1 LFLSHTHG
9 PHSPVLNLRSSF
21 DSDVFDDWPKANDMA
36 ASVYVVLTVDALS
49 SHVSMVD
56 NLRCLS
62 LVQVAR
68 LADGPVCER
77 LRQKSLGDGKLRC
90 LVLYEE
96 NRRKQRL
103 MLSVLLQHPCR
114 VVVCFPPLIMIRMSG
129 KLCTLVLSRR
139 ASLTLPNM

>member
-1 LFLSHTHG
+1 
-9 PHSPVLNLRSSF
+9 LNLRSSF

-56 NLRCLS
+56 NLRCLC

-68 LADGPVCER
+68 LADGLVCER
-77 LRQKSLGDGKLRC
+77 LHQKSLGDGKLRC

-103 MLSVLLQHPCR
+103 MLSVLLQHPCH
-114 VVVCFPPLIMIRMSG
+114 VVVCFPR
-129 KLCTLVLSRR
+129 
-139 ASLTLPNM
+139 